1 MAHNQTVEKFVSS
14 IGITLDRFIA
24 QKQADFSY
32 AKGELSQLLRD
43 IGLAAKIINKEIMRS
58 GLIDIEGPAGDT
70 NVQGEEQQKL
80 DVVANVRYI
89 RALTK
94 GGEVCAIVSEEEE
107 EMIDTGNHNAKY
119 IVSMDPLDGSS
130 NIDVNMPVGTIF
142 SVYRRKTPVGTP
154 PTLEDALQKGT
165 EQVAAGYV
173 LYGSSNIL
181 VYTTGKGVNGFTYD
195 HSIGEFILSHVNIQ
209 TPKDGNMFSYNEGNV
224 NDLADGFKTY
234 IADCRSK
241 KMSARY
247 VGSLVADFH
256 RNMLKGGVFFY
267 PATGKSPNGKL
278 RLLHECNALAFIIE
292 QAGGKS
298 TDGKQRTLETQPTS
312 LHQRVPL
319 IIGSANMV
327 DKIVDLIK

>member
-1 MAHNQTVEKFVSS
+1 
-14 IGITLDRFIA
+14 
-24 QKQADFSY
+24 
-32 AKGELSQLLRD
+32 
-43 IGLAAKIINKEIMRS
+43 
-58 GLIDIEGPAGDT
+58 
-70 NVQGEEQQKL
+70 
-80 DVVANVRYI
+80 
-89 RALTK
+89 
-94 GGEVCAIVSEEEE
+94 
-107 EMIDTGNHNAKY
+107 
-119 IVSMDPLDGSS
+119 
-130 NIDVNMPVGTIF
+130 VNMPVGTIF

-209 TPKDGNMFSYNEGNV
+209 TPKDGSIFSYNEGNV

-241 KMSARY
+241 KLSARY

-327 DKIVDLIK
+327 DRIVDLIK